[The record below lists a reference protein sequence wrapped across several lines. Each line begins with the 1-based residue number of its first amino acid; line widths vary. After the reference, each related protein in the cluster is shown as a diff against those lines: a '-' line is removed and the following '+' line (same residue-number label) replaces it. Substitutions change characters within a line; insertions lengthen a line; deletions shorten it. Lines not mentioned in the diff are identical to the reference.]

1 MATDPDIVEARGF
14 AAFDRLACD
23 LPSLGVALSGGGDSA
38 ALLHLAARWASL
50 RKRRVEAATV
60 DHGLRAESAAEA
72 DAAARQANA
81 LGLHHDVLRWD
92 GQGAGNLMANARKA
106 RAELLSGWA
115 ASRGLDAVMLGHTR
129 DDVAETLL
137 MRLSRG
143 AGIDGLAAMSERRSA
158 DGIVWLRPLLG
169 IGREE
174 LRGWLRQ
181 IGASWVEDPTNRN
194 EKYDRARIRQA
205 MAALGLEAEALALS
219 ATNLAE
225 ARDALNAGLEPII
238 AGARL
243 RHGALLLDRA
253 AFDLLPAESRRRL
266 IIAAVRFVTGANYPP
281 RRQTVEHALQALASG
296 NRATLDGA
304 VLDPG
309 RGLLVHREPA
319 AAVKADLVRDNWDN
333 RWKISGLRSGDRVAA
348 AMPDPAPGGWRE
360 AGLTHLEAQALPVVI
375 RDGAVFSP
383 VLAPADGLS
392 AAPLRRLTDLRLIL
406 LGH

>member
-1 MATDPDIVEARGF
+1 
-14 AAFDRLACD
+14 
-23 LPSLGVALSGGGDSA
+23 
-38 ALLHLAARWASL
+38 
-50 RKRRVEAATV
+50 
-60 DHGLRAESAAEA
+60 
-72 DAAARQANA
+72 
-81 LGLHHDVLRWD
+81 
-92 GQGAGNLMANARKA
+92 
-106 RAELLSGWA
+106 
-115 ASRGLDAVMLGHTR
+115 
-129 DDVAETLL
+129 
-137 MRLSRG
+137 
-143 AGIDGLAAMSERRSA
+143 
-158 DGIVWLRPLLG
+158 
-169 IGREE
+169 
-174 LRGWLRQ
+174 
-181 IGASWVEDPTNRN
+181 
-194 EKYDRARIRQA
+194 

-243 RHGALLLDRA
+243 RYGALLLDRA

-281 RRQTVEHALQALASG
+281 RRQTVEHALKALASG

-309 RGLLVHREPA
+309 RGVLVHREPA
-319 AAVKADLVRDNWDN
+319 AAAKADLVLDKWDN
-333 RWKISGLRSGDRVAA
+333 RWKISGLRPGDRVAA

-383 VLAPADGLS
+383 VLAPCDGLS
-392 AAPLRRLTDLRLIL
+392 AAPLRKLTDLRLIL